1 MENQNEP
8 TQDDNDVNILKPKRI
23 RTMTEEAKKEQGD
36 RMRKVNAERCEK
48 ARLLNEAVLEAKEKE
63 IQTRTQA
70 KLELVARKKE
80 LIKQAKQKNLIPLPE
95 KKVELAQETPPP
107 APTDDPK
114 DKKQRKRVKKVI
126 VESSSS
132 EDSMDYY
139 DNDSSASSESECEIV
154 YVAKKNKSKTK
165 NREKAKQQSA
175 KPLSKP
181 DTIVK
186 EKKPK
191 TQIQQPSQREEV
203 AKTIIKFL

>member
-23 RTMTEEAKKEQGD
+23 RTMTEDAKKQQGD

-95 KKVELAQETPPP
+95 KKVELAQECEPTQPPP
-107 APTDDPK
+107 PPPPPTDDPK
-114 DKKQRKRVKKVI
+114 VKKQRKRVKKVI
-126 VESSSS
+126 VEESSSS
-132 EDSMDYY
+132 EDSMDYM
-139 DNDSSASSESECEIV
+139 DDDSSCSTESECEIV

-165 NREKAKQQSA
+165 NRA
-175 KPLSKP
+175 KPLSKSN
-181 DTIVK
+181 TIVK

-191 TQIQQPSQREEV
+191 TQIQQPIQEV
-203 AKTIIKFL
+203 PKTIIKFL